1 MKVILTHTTT
11 IEFDLEDERNRVRRC
26 FDKKKERMYRDK
38 LIEVID
44 IFEKDGYDKA
54 YEAYENLPYNEI
66 DEYPLQ
72 ESMGEWWYQ
81 INGDQFFRY
90 DDNVKHDYKMEIIKH

>member
-11 IEFDLEDERNRVRRC
+11 IELNLEEERNRVRRC
-26 FDKKKERMYRDK
+26 FKKKKEAPYRDR

-44 IFEKDGYDKA
+44 IFEKDGYEKA
-54 YEAYENLPYNEI
+54 LEAFDHLPYNEI
-66 DEYPLQ
+66 DEYSLK
-72 ESMGEWWYQ
+72 ESMGKWWYQ

-90 DDNVKHDYKMEIIKH
+90 EDNMKHEHSMEIIKH